1 MANLRI
7 KIGKKWI
14 KIGEKSDELTELWE
28 EFAEFHECTGFTK
41 QFIDNA
47 WGCWGLG
54 ETIKF
59 AVSLRPLADPKI
71 VEKVKKTFQDYLL
84 AQHNIEADLTFQIF
98 LYSDGEMKEAQY
110 GATN

>member
-14 KIGEKSDELTELWE
+14 KIGEKSDELTQLWE
-28 EFAEFHECTGFTK
+28 EFAEFGESTGFTK
-41 QFIDNA
+41 QFVDHA

-59 AVSLRPLADPKI
+59 AVSLRPLTEPKI

-98 LYSDGEMKEAQY
+98 LYSDGQMKEVQH
-110 GATN
+110 GTTN

>member
-1 MANLRI
+1 MANLR
-7 KIGKKWI
+7 I

-98 LYSDGEMKEAQY
+98 LYSDGEMKEAQH